1 MPSTHLSLLCS
12 SSATTFKVRTL
23 LFLVLLLFVTS
34 FAPPPSTYSTKNEHF
49 SSCRFGNRS
58 NIAECLPFVTLTT
71 SCNCKTDLLV
81 LLSPEKRFEVDAP
94 WPPFLSASS
103 PCFFVVFFFFVFS
116 HSMALPSSEN
126 LNSAPCGFPRLP
138 YFTKKPPLTQNVIA
152 SILFSS
158 STTSLPWFVVAVF
171 VFLVMAA
178 VSFHA
183 AVVNDGDGDGGGGGG
198 CIARFDRKRFIIAQ
212 SLFLFTT
219 TFLTLSRKDRH
230 RKKAERKKERKKEKK
245 RKRAPTGE
253 PPSFFFFFF
262 FARRLLKVVVVV

>member
-1 MPSTHLSLLCS
+1 
-12 SSATTFKVRTL
+12 
-23 LFLVLLLFVTS
+23 
-34 FAPPPSTYSTKNEHF
+34 
-49 SSCRFGNRS
+49 
-58 NIAECLPFVTLTT
+58 
-71 SCNCKTDLLV
+71 
-81 LLSPEKRFEVDAP
+81 
-94 WPPFLSASS
+94 
-103 PCFFVVFFFFVFS
+103 
-116 HSMALPSSEN
+116 MALPSSEN

-183 AVVNDGDGDGGGGGG
+183 AVVNDGDGDGGGGG

-212 SLFLFTT
+212 SLFLFTA
-219 TFLTLSRKDRH
+219 TFLTLSRKDRPP
-230 RKKAERKKERKKEKK
+230 KESRKKEREKEKK
-245 RKRAPTGE
+245 RKRKSTQRRA

-262 FARRLLKVVVVV
+262 GRRLLKVVVFYGEECVKSR

>member
-1 MPSTHLSLLCS
+1 
-12 SSATTFKVRTL
+12 
-23 LFLVLLLFVTS
+23 
-34 FAPPPSTYSTKNEHF
+34 
-49 SSCRFGNRS
+49 
-58 NIAECLPFVTLTT
+58 
-71 SCNCKTDLLV
+71 
-81 LLSPEKRFEVDAP
+81 
-94 WPPFLSASS
+94 
-103 PCFFVVFFFFVFS
+103 
-116 HSMALPSSEN
+116 MALPSSEN

-212 SLFLFTT
+212 SLFLFTA
-219 TFLTLSRKDRH
+219 TFLTLSRKDRGH
-230 RKKAERKKERKKEKK
+230 RKKAERKKEKK
-245 RKRAPTGE
+245 RKREKERAPNGE
-253 PPSFFFFFF
+253 PPVLLLLLLLLLRTSSSES
-262 FARRLLKVVVVV
+262 RRLLRRRVRKKSLKNRNKKIRRNLPLFFTSL